1 MSQETRVQAVYRQKA
16 EEAELCMGKLARL
29 TWGAGGGRWK
39 KTQQEIIP

>member
-29 TWGAGGGRWK
+29 TWGVGGAGGRK
-39 KTQQEIIP
+39 HSKR